1 MLNNM
6 LKLTKYHIKYRNV
19 VIKNNKAYRLQ
30 ARLKNKNTL
39 MVNESSVFQGVKIL
53 K

>member
-1 MLNNM
+1 M
-6 LKLTKYHIKYRNV
+6 LKLTKYTLKYRKV

-30 ARLKNKNTL
+30 ARLMKSKNTL